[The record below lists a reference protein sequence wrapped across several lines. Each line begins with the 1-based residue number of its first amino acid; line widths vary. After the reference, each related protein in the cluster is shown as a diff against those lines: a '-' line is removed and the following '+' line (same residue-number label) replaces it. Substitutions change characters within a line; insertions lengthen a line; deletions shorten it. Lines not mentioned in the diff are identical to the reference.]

1 MKRNAVCGVVV
12 DAGRASL
19 VSPAGGLP
27 WGVNIGGV
35 GLPPYLPLPSKL
47 RTRVLADTEALP
59 DEDADAYAERVHDLM
74 QRALTEMTAN
84 RGPLLN

>member
-1 MKRNAVCGVVV
+1 M
-12 DAGRASL
+12 
-19 VSPAGGLP
+19 
-27 WGVNIGGV
+27 
-35 GLPPYLPLPSKL
+35 PPYLPLPSKL

-84 RGPLLN
+84 RGPLLD